1 MKYIPAKKMI
11 LPAASG
17 SDLFGNTHTMNIY
30 RGCSHGCIY
39 CDSRS
44 ECYKSGRLDDDFSEI
59 YAKENALLLIE
70 QELKARRKSSPK
82 MIIGTG
88 SMSDPYNVCE
98 AEFELTRSALSLFN
112 KHKCGI
118 SVITKSALVTR
129 DIDIYSEIQSHSP
142 VNIGIT
148 ITAARDDVCQK
159 IEPNVSTTSDR
170 LNAIKE
176 LADADIFSGIHM
188 NPVLPKITD
197 TIENVKTIIE
207 KAAENNAKYVLCYG
221 FGLTLRD
228 GNREYY
234 YENLDK
240 HYPGLKEYYTK
251 KYGMK
256 YSCQCDSAKELFA
269 VFKHECNR
277 HNLLYKSEDINAAW
291 KKQKQGQ
298 KQEQKSLGD
307 FG

>member
-11 LPAASG
+11 LPVASE
-17 SDLFGNTHTMNIY
+17 SDLFFFFFTMNIY
-30 RGCSHGCIY
+30 RGCIHGCIY

-44 ECYKSGRLDDDFSEI
+44 DCYKSGRPDDDFSEI

-70 QELKARRKSSPK
+70 QELKTRRKSSPK

-88 SMSDPYNVCE
+88 SMSDPYNFCE
-98 AEFELTRSALSLFN
+98 AEFKLTRSALSLFN
-112 KHKCGI
+112 KYKCGI

-129 DIDIYSEIQSHSP
+129 DSDIYSEIQAHSP
-142 VNIGIT
+142 VNIGMT
-148 ITAARDDVCQK
+148 VTTAEDDVCQK
-159 IEPNVSTTSDR
+159 IEPNVSTTSKR

-176 LADADIFSGIHM
+176 LTDAGIFSGIHM
-188 NPVLPKITD
+188 NPVLPGITD

-221 FGLTLRD
+221 FGLTLRA

-240 HYPGLKEYYTK
+240 HYPGLKEQYMK

-256 YSCQCDSAKELFA
+256 YVCQCDNAKELSS
-269 VFKHECNR
+269 VFKNECKK
-277 HNLLYKSEDINAAW
+277 HNLLYKSEDINMAW
-291 KKQKQGQ
+291 KKQKL
-298 KQEQKSLGD
+298 EQKSLWD
-307 FG
+307 YE